1 MTLRCM
7 AEQERAD
14 APVVLA
20 SVNGKLKE
28 LGTPGEFDRAV
39 DSVQFI
45 TTAQK
50 IGMDVYRRSLVMLM
64 LYAFTQVQKQEG
76 GSSLHV
82 IIEHSI
88 GDAYYFHFRRGE
100 RMAEGMLGKVKEQME
115 AAVKA
120 DIPIEKLT
128 LPTDE
133 AIRYFA
139 SADMKEKA
147 RLFRYRMAST
157 VNLYSMNGYRDYF
170 YGYMV
175 PSAGVLKWFDL
186 MPYDEGFVLQFPSVK
201 DPVHVSA
208 LEDQPKLFQA
218 IKETRQL
225 NEKLS
230 LLTVAD
236 LNDHITAGDMNRMIL
251 VQEALQEQKIVEIVQ
266 KIREKKTV
274 KFVLVAGPSSSG
286 KTTFAN
292 RLAIQLA
299 AYGYHAHI
307 ISVDNY
313 YVDREFTPRD
323 KSGDYDY
330 EAIEAVDLAL
340 FNTQLQDMLSGKAVK
355 MPRYDFK
362 AGHKV
367 FDQPPVQMGP
377 GDILVIEGIHCLNDR
392 LTFAI
397 PREVKFKIY
406 ISALT
411 QLNVDSHNRV
421 STADGR
427 LVRRMVRDF
436 RTRATP
442 AVGTLSRW
450 ASVRRGEEKNIFP
463 YQESAD
469 VVFNSAMAYELSVLK
484 SYAQPMLFSVP
495 EESPVYPEAKRML
508 KFLDYFLPCRAD
520 FVPNNSL
527 LREFIG
533 GGCFAVD

>member
-1 MTLRCM
+1 MTLQEM
-7 AEQERAD
+7 AEKEHTD

-20 SVNGKLKE
+20 SVNGKLQE
-28 LGTPGEFDRAV
+28 LITPGDFDREKC
-39 DSVQFI
+39 DIRFI

-64 LYAFTQVQKQEG
+64 LYGFMKAQEG
-76 GSSLHV
+76 EDPKLHV
-82 IIEHSI
+82 TVEHSL
-88 GDAYYFHFRRGE
+88 GEAYYCHFRRGE
-100 RMAEGMLGKVKEQME
+100 VLPSGMLEKVKQEMVR
-115 AAVKA
+115 AVNA
-120 DIPIEKLT
+120 DLPIRKFT
-128 LPTDE
+128 VPTDE
-133 AIRYFA
+133 AVRYFHQ
-139 SADMKEKA
+139 ADMEEKA
-147 RLFRYRMAST
+147 RLFRYRMASS
-157 VNLYSMNGYRDYF
+157 VNLYSLDGYRDYF

-175 PSAGVLKWFDL
+175 PDTGLLKWFDL
-186 MPYDEGFVLQFPSVK
+186 TPYDEGFLLRFPSMK
-201 DPVHVSA
+201 DPCAVAPVS
-208 LEDQPKLFQA
+208 DQPKLFQ
-218 IKETRQL
+218 IMKETREL
-225 NEKLS
+225 DEKLS
-230 LLTVAD
+230 LSTVAD
-236 LNDHITAGDMNRMIL
+236 LNDHITQGDMNKMIL
-251 VQEALQEQKIVEIVQ
+251 VQEAQQEQKIVEIVQ
-266 KIREKKTV
+266 KIRAKKTV

-292 RLAIQLA
+292 RLAIQLE

-313 YVDREFTPRD
+313 YVDREYTPRD
-323 KSGDYDY
+323 ENGDYDY
-330 EAIEAVDLAL
+330 EALEAVDLKL
-340 FNTQLQDMLSGKAVK
+340 FNSQLQEMLSGGTVV

-362 AGHKV
+362 TGRKI
-367 FDQPPVQMGP
+367 FDQPAMKMGP
-377 GDILVIEGIHCLNDR
+377 EDILVIEGIHCLNDR

-397 PREVKFKIY
+397 PSEVKFKIY

-411 QLNVDSHNRV
+411 QLNIDSHNRV

-442 AVGTLSRW
+442 AVGTLARW

-484 SYAQPMLFSVP
+484 SYAQPLLFSVP
-495 EESPVYPEAKRML
+495 EDSPVYPEAKRML

-520 FVPNNSL
+520 FVPINSL

-533 GGCFAVD
+533 GGCFNVD

>member
-1 MTLRCM
+1 MTLIDM
-7 AEQERAD
+7 AKEEQTQ

-20 SVNGKLKE
+20 SVDGKLKE
-28 LGTPGEFDRAV
+28 LMSAGDFDRERDHV
-39 DSVQFI
+39 KFI
-45 TTAQK
+45 TTAEK

-64 LYAFTQVQKQEG
+64 LYGFMKAQEKEQRQ
-76 GSSLHV
+76 LHV
-82 IIEHSI
+82 VVEHSL
-88 GDAYYFHFRRGE
+88 GDAYYCHFRRDEALPDG
-100 RMAEGMLGKVKEQME
+100 LLDKVKNEMR
-115 AAVKA
+115 AAVEA
-120 DIPIEKLT
+120 DIPIRKVT
-128 LPTDE
+128 VPTDE
-133 AIRYFA
+133 AAKFFQ
-139 SADMKEKA
+139 SVGMEEKA
-147 RLFRYRMAST
+147 RLFRYRMASS
-157 VNLYSMNGYRDYF
+157 VSLYSLDGYRDYF

-175 PSAGVLKWFDL
+175 PSAGILRWFDL
-186 MPYDEGFVLQFPSVK
+186 MPYDEGFLLRFPSVA
-201 DPVHVSA
+201 DPCRVA
-208 LEDQPKLFQA
+208 PLKDQPKIFQVL
-218 IKETRQL
+218 KETREL

-230 LLTVAD
+230 LSTVAD
-236 LNDHITAGDMNRMIL
+236 LNDHITEGDINRMIL

-266 KIREKKTV
+266 KIRAKRSV

-313 YVDREFTPRD
+313 YVDRESTPRD
-323 KSGDYDY
+323 ENGDYDY
-330 EAIEAVDLAL
+330 EALEAVDLKL
-340 FNTQLQDMLSGKAVK
+340 FNSQLKEMLAGGTVQ

-362 AGHKV
+362 TGRKV
-367 FDQPPVQMGP
+367 FDQPPIRLGP
-377 GDILVIEGIHCLNDR
+377 EDILVIEGIHCLNDQ

-397 PREVKFKIY
+397 PSEVKFKIY

-442 AVGTLSRW
+442 AVGTLARW
-450 ASVRRGEEKNIFP
+450 GSVRRGEEKNIFP

-469 VVFNSAMAYELSVLK
+469 VVFNSAMAYELSILK
-484 SYAQPMLFSVP
+484 SYAQPLLFSVP
-495 EESPVYPEAKRML
+495 EDSPVYPEAKRML
-508 KFLDYFLPCRAD
+508 KFLDYFLPCRSD
-520 FVPNNSL
+520 FVPINSI

-533 GGCFAVD
+533 GGCFNVD

>member
-1 MTLRCM
+1 MTLIDM
-7 AEQERAD
+7 AKEEQTQ

-20 SVNGKLKE
+20 SVDGKLKE
-28 LGTPGEFDRAV
+28 LMSAGDFDRERDHV
-39 DSVQFI
+39 KFI
-45 TTAQK
+45 TTAEK

-64 LYAFTQVQKQEG
+64 LYGFMKAQEKEQRQ
-76 GSSLHV
+76 LHV
-82 IIEHSI
+82 VVEHSL
-88 GDAYYFHFRRGE
+88 GDAYYCHFRRDEVLPDG
-100 RMAEGMLGKVKEQME
+100 LLDKVKNEMR
-115 AAVKA
+115 AAVEA
-120 DIPIEKLT
+120 DIPIRKVT
-128 LPTDE
+128 VPTDE
-133 AIRYFA
+133 AAKFFQ
-139 SADMKEKA
+139 SVGMEEKA
-147 RLFRYRMAST
+147 RLFRYRMASY
-157 VNLYSMNGYRDYF
+157 VSLYSLDGYRDYF

-175 PSAGVLKWFDL
+175 PSAGILRWFDL
-186 MPYDEGFVLQFPSVK
+186 MSYDEGFLLCFPSVA
-201 DPVHVSA
+201 DPCRVA
-208 LEDQPKLFQA
+208 PLKDQPKIFQVL
-218 IKETRQL
+218 KETREL

-230 LLTVAD
+230 LSTVAD
-236 LNDHITAGDMNRMIL
+236 LNDHITEGDINRMIL

-266 KIREKKTV
+266 KIRAKRSV

-313 YVDREFTPRD
+313 YVDRESTPRD
-323 KSGDYDY
+323 ENGDYDY
-330 EAIEAVDLAL
+330 EALEAVDLKL
-340 FNTQLQDMLSGKAVK
+340 FNSQLKEMLAGGTVQ

-362 AGHKV
+362 TGRKV
-367 FDQPPVQMGP
+367 FDQPPVRLGP
-377 GDILVIEGIHCLNDR
+377 EDILVIEGIHCLNDQ

-397 PREVKFKIY
+397 PSEVKFKIY

-442 AVGTLSRW
+442 AVGTLARW
-450 ASVRRGEEKNIFP
+450 GSVRRGEEKNIFP

-469 VVFNSAMAYELSVLK
+469 VVFNSAMAYELSILK
-484 SYAQPMLFSVP
+484 SYAQPLLFSVP
-495 EESPVYPEAKRML
+495 EDSPVYPEAKRML
-508 KFLDYFLPCRAD
+508 KFLDYFLPCRSD
-520 FVPNNSL
+520 FVPINSI

-533 GGCFAVD
+533 GGCFNVD